1 MSTTDLKAGVPS
13 GPAARGAAFSLK
25 PFEILARVS
34 LLLATLAGFGLGLLL
49 MMPVAFRLPVSLP
62 WLPLVQVHGQVQVL
76 GFVTLFIFAVS
87 TVLFPRFLNAPLA
100 SPRQAVAGGLVLAS
114 GVLLRALAQP
124 LEPSAPRAA
133 VLLLSGVLELAGPLV
148 FATVLHRSR
157 RASVQ
162 PFALWQLPVGIG
174 FGSLMLGLLL
184 NLWAVWRLA
193 VEGLGTVPLGLDEAI
208 VYAEVNG
215 FIVSVGLAVSLRI
228 FPQFLILRPPRLDA
242 LPWLLALYGASV
254 LLTVGGWLVLELRPD
269 DRPAAAMVRAL
280 GGALGLLALVGF
292 VLALRLYEPAARESG
307 RPHITN
313 PTRLWFRLAY
323 AWLLGSL
330 LLHTAFSVRE
340 ALGGPFASFTELS
353 AARHALT
360 MGFLVVL
367 VVGMAARILP
377 GYSGWAI
384 RHPRVVWQM
393 IGLLLAGAALR
404 VGGELLG
411 GYGGFFGPVTGIGG
425 VVATAGFLTFA
436 ASLWPALG
444 HLPSTE

>member
-1 MSTTDLKAGVPS
+1 MSTTLAGRPGGS
-13 GPAARGAAFSLK
+13 SAARAAAFSLK
-25 PFEILARVS
+25 PFEILARTS
-34 LLLATLAGFGLGLLL
+34 LILATLAGFGLGLLL
-49 MMPVAFRLPVSLP
+49 MMPVAFRLPVVLP

-87 TVLFPRFLNAPLA
+87 TVLFPRFLNAPLW
-100 SPRQAVAGGLVLAS
+100 SPRLAVAGGLLLAA
-114 GVLLRALAQP
+114 GVLLRAVAQP
-124 LEPSAPRAA
+124 LPPSAPRAA
-133 VLLLSGVLELAGPLV
+133 ALLLSGALELAGPLV
-148 FATVLHRSR
+148 FAGTLHRSR

-174 FGSLMLGLLL
+174 FAALLFGLLL

-193 VEGLGTVPLGLDEAI
+193 LDGLSTVPLGLDEAI
-208 VYAEVNG
+208 VYAQVNG

-228 FPQFLILRPPRLDA
+228 FPQFLILRPPRLAA
-242 LPWLLALYGASV
+242 LPWLLVLYGLSV
-254 LLTVGGWLVLELRPD
+254 LLTVGGWLALELQPDNRPL
-269 DRPAAAMVRAL
+269 AASARAA
-280 GGALGLLALVGF
+280 GGVLGLAALTGF
-292 VLALRLYEPAARESG
+292 VLALRLYEPAARDSG

-330 LLHTAFSVRE
+330 LLHTALGLRE

-384 RHPRVVWQM
+384 RHPRLLWQM
-393 IGLLLAGAALR
+393 IGLLLTGAALR

-411 GYGGFFGPVTGIGG
+411 GYGGFFGPITGLGG
-425 VVATAGFLTFA
+425 VIATAGFLTFA

-444 HLPSTE
+444 HLPSSE